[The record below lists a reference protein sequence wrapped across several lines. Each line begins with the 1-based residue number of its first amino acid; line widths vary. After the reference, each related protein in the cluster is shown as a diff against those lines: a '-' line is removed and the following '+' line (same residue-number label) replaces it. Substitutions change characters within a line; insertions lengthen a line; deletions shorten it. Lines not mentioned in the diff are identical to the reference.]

1 MSSPGACTSCSTV
14 SPGLTTSQAGSRSS
28 ADCNVCSVGYGD
40 DGTCSKQCG
49 GAAAATYGP
58 AGRNAAEDNAC
69 EACPTMSVGFS
80 FDYLAV
86 NQPFTPA
93 SVARTGAGSAADCL
107 AEFAQIED
115 AAWFMGGSVA
125 LGNITASLSVNTF
138 GACVDACQASPTCQY
153 VTYDYNTQ
161 ECFVKTVGT
170 ATTSGDVLAFKAVV
184 AGDTTAA
191 SVGTAKAL
199 ASGSYTFWADAGAG
213 VGIEI
218 TPPGPTTTA
227 AACLS
232 ACDTNAACAAVA
244 MTSVTGMNAQLDSC
258 RLSKGVN
265 TVAQFKRSVTKTVA
279 TKLQVSAAVP

>member
-1 MSSPGACTSCSTV
+1 
-14 SPGLTTSQAGSRSS
+14 
-28 ADCNVCSVGYGD
+28 
-40 DGTCSKQCG
+40 
-49 GAAAATYGP
+49 
-58 AGRNAAEDNAC
+58 
-69 EACPTMSVGFS
+69 MSVGFS

-86 NQPFTPA
+86 NRPFTPA

-125 LGNITASLSVNTF
+125 LSNITASLSANTF

-153 VTYDYNTQ
+153 VTYDYDTQ

-170 ATTSGDVLAFKAVV
+170 ASTSGHVLAFKAVV

-199 ASGSYTFWADAGAG
+199 ASGSYTFWAETAAG
-213 VGIEI
+213 VGASSS
-218 TPPGPTTTA
+218 PGPTSSGS
-227 AACLS
+227 ACLS
-232 ACDTNAACAAVA
+232 ACDSDGACAAVA
-244 MTSVTGMNAQLDSC
+244 MAGVKASLADGIDSC
-258 RLSKGVN
+258 SLIKGVN

-279 TKLQVSAAVP
+279 TKLQVSAALP